1 MWRTVSLILCLLA
14 GPVMADPATEVQRR
28 IDVAGALPSDTR
40 EAALERVLLLREAE
54 GIADDVLSAGPPK
67 REDWPLVSPEARAV
81 RAALRDAAAK
91 DFTPFCEGREPGE
104 CLVADVEALLAEVP
118 EVAREAKREGAIG
131 PSGAER
137 KIAILLAETG
147 HYQKAA
153 DIAEGIADPF
163 DQARTIRDVVMT
175 HLRRD
180 GPRAAKRLED
190 VDELIAKISRNPA
203 IIAELATGIAA
214 WLAEQGDSEGS
225 VEILTRAEQ
234 FAALVGDEGGK
245 GEALAFVGRLYLDLD
260 EIDDAEALIEQID
273 DDLWRDALKDWI
285 ARWNAE
291 RGDFA
296 VAERRA
302 ESIEDPGERA
312 ESLRAVAVEMAKA
325 GELSEAQRV
334 AGRPKDP
341 YYRVVALLAVAV
353 ALVEAGREGAVEVF
367 AEAEALA
374 RGIEEAE
381 DRVVALGEVAA
392 SLIKAG
398 SSPAAED
405 MAVELVSMEATPRRV
420 SFVLEHIAETF
431 RDEGQGEAA
440 LRYVLQAVDVM
451 RDAEDVES
459 RSGHELDLAR
469 LLISLPAH
477 AEAEQVAVGIDAPS
491 SRVFALKDLAVAL
504 VQSGADQPGRKD
516 DVRRIVALIKRIE
529 GAEEWRGDGLMEVA
543 EALAEVGDVAEAE
556 AVVSGIVEPVRRNEA
571 MAGVATALANG
582 GQLVE
587 AWRIAGQ
594 VADPAWRAVAQ
605 AAVAAQL

>member
-374 RGIEEAE
+374 RGIEDVE
-381 DRVVALGEVAA
+381 DRVVALGEVAG
-392 SLIKAG
+392 SQIKAG
-398 SSPAAED
+398 NSPAAED
-405 MAVELVSMEATPRRV
+405 LAVELAAMGATPRRI
-420 SFVLEHIAETF
+420 SYVLEHIAKSF
-431 RDEGQGEAA
+431 QDSGQGDAA
-440 LRYVLQAVDVM
+440 LRYTLQAADHARV
-451 RDAEDVES
+451 EDLED
-459 RSGHELDLAR
+459 RSEPRLPLSR
-469 LLISLPAH
+469 LLISLGAY
-477 AEAEQVAVGIDAPS
+477 AEAEQLGIEIDEPS

-504 VQSGADQPGRKD
+504 VRSAADQPGRKD

>member
-1 MWRTVSLILCLLA
+1 
-14 GPVMADPATEVQRR
+14 MADPATEVQRR
-28 IDVAGALPSDTR
+28 IDAAGALPSDTR

-54 GIADDVLSAGPPK
+54 GIVEDVLSAGPPK
-67 REDWPLVSPEARAV
+67 REDLPLVSPEARAE

-91 DFTPFCEGREPGE
+91 DFAPFCEGREPGE
-104 CLVADVEALLAEVP
+104 CLLAEAEALLAEAP
-118 EVAREAKREGAIG
+118 EVDRDAKREGGIG
-131 PSGAER
+131 TSEAER
-137 KIAILLAETG
+137 QIAILLVKGG
-147 HYQKAA
+147 HLEDAA
-153 DIAEGIADPF
+153 RIAARIADPR
-163 DQARTIRDVVMT
+163 DQARAIRDVVLT
-175 HLRRD
+175 HLWKE
-180 GPRAAKRLED
+180 GPSPAKRLED
-190 VDELIAKISRNPA
+190 VDEVILKIRRDPA
-203 IIAELATGIAA
+203 IVVELATGIAA
-214 WLAEQGDSEGS
+214 WFAKHGEPGDSLDILAMAEKSSAAIGDPSTQGRHMTYIAMEYVELGEVDRGRALLDKIEYEFWHAAGHGLVATLLVEAGDFSEAEVFAAAIDEGEVEQQVKAYARLAEGLS
-225 VEILTRAEQ
+225 
-234 FAALVGDEGGK
+234 AAG
-245 GEALAFVGRLYLDLD
+245 DLD
-260 EIDDAEALIEQID
+260 EALRVVGLIEHQSY
-273 DDLWRDALKDWI
+273 RAAAL
-285 ARWNAE
+285 
-291 RGDFA
+291 G
-296 VAERRA
+296 V
-302 ESIEDPGERA
+302 
-312 ESLRAVAVEMAKA
+312 
-325 GELSEAQRV
+325 
-334 AGRPKDP
+334 
-341 YYRVVALLAVAV
+341 VAV
-353 ALVEAGREGAVEVF
+353 ALVETNPKRAAELF

-374 RGIEEAE
+374 RGIEDAE

-516 DVRRIVALIKRIE
+516 DVRQIVALIKDIE
-529 GAEEWRGDGLMEVA
+529 GAEEWRGSGLLQVA
-543 EALAEVGDVAEAE
+543 EALAEAGDVAEAE

-571 MAGVATALANG
+571 MAGVAIALADG

-587 AWRIAGQ
+587 AWRISGR
-594 VADPAWRAVAQ
+594 VKDPAWRAVAM